1 MSEGEAT
8 IRVDPHVHSRASYD
22 GHDSVDR
29 ILAHAKEIGLD
40 AVAITDHDTIEA
52 SLRAAALA
60 PSYGLIGIPGV
71 EISTCDG
78 HLLGLGIET
87 MPEPGRSFESTVQ
100 AIRARDG
107 VAIVPHPFQRIR
119 HGVKKRNL
127 TECDAIEVYN
137 AWLLTGYR
145 NRRARTFAT
154 RRGYPGVAG
163 SDAHSILTLGRAY
176 TEIEFDENRKRDID
190 STTIVAAI
198 RNGTLDVHGR
208 RAPIHR
214 SAGHYLKGAGRKTI
228 SLTRAVPT
236 RLANMI

>member
-1 MSEGEAT
+1 MSEGGAT
-8 IRVDPHVHSRASYD
+8 IRVDPHVHSHASYD

-29 ILAHAKEIGLD
+29 ILAHASEIGLD
-40 AVAITDHDTIEA
+40 SVAITDHDTIEA

-60 PSYGLIGIPGV
+60 PSYGLIGIPAV
-71 EISTCDG
+71 EISTQDG

-87 MPEPGRSFESTVQ
+87 MPEPGRPFESTVQ
-100 AIRARDG
+100 AIRDRGG

-119 HGVKKRNL
+119 HGVKKRKL
-127 TECDAIEVYN
+127 TACDAIEVYN

-176 TEIEFDENRKRDID
+176 TEIRFDESIGNVT
-190 STTIVAAI
+190 SETIVAAI
-198 RNGTLDVHGR
+198 RNGALDVYGQ

-214 SAGHYLKGAGRKTI
+214 SVGHYLKGAGRKTL
-228 SLTRAVPT
+228 SFTRAVPT
-236 RLANMI
+236 RLINMM

>member
-1 MSEGEAT
+1 MSDGAAM
-8 IRVDPHVHSRASYD
+8 IRIDPHVHSRASYD

-29 ILAHAKEIGLD
+29 ILAHANEIGLD
-40 AVAITDHDTIEA
+40 ALAITDHDTIEA

-60 PSYGLIGIPGV
+60 PSYGVIAIPGV
-71 EISTCDG
+71 EISTQDG

-87 MPEPGRSFESTVQ
+87 MPEPGRPFGDTVQ
-100 AIRARDG
+100 AIRERG
-107 VAIVPHPFQRIR
+107 GIAIVPHPFQRIR

-127 TECDAIEVYN
+127 TDCDAIEVYN

-176 TEIEFDENRKRDID
+176 TEIPFDGDTID
-190 STTIVAAI
+190 GEMIVSAI
-198 RNGTLDVHGR
+198 QDGSIDVYGR

-214 SAGHYLKGAGRKTI
+214 SAGHYLKGAGRKTL
-228 SLTRAVPT
+228 SLTRAIPT
-236 RLANMI
+236 RFAD

>member
-1 MSEGEAT
+1 MSEGGAT

-22 GHDSVDR
+22 GHDAVDR
-29 ILAHAKEIGLD
+29 ILAHASEIELD
-40 AVAITDHDTIEA
+40 AIAITDHDTIEA

-60 PSYGLIGIPGV
+60 PSYGLIGIPAV
-71 EISTCDG
+71 EISTRHG

-87 MPEPGRSFESTVQ
+87 MPEPGRPFESTVQ
-100 AIRARDG
+100 AIRDRGG

-119 HGVKKRNL
+119 HGVRKRNL
-127 TECDAIEVYN
+127 TACDAIEVYN

-176 TEIEFDENRKRDID
+176 TEIKFEETVRNITSEN
-190 STTIVAAI
+190 IVDAI
-198 RNGTLDVHGR
+198 KNGALAVHGR

-214 SAGHYLKGAGRKTI
+214 SMGHYLKGAGRKTL

-236 RLANMI
+236 RLLNMI

>member
-1 MSEGEAT
+1 MSEGDAT

-29 ILAHAKEIGLD
+29 ILAHASEIGLD
-40 AVAITDHDTIEA
+40 SVAITDHDTIEA

-60 PSYGLIGIPGV
+60 PSYGLVGIPGV
-71 EISTCDG
+71 EISTREG

-87 MPEPGRSFESTVQ
+87 MPEPGRPFESTVE
-100 AIRARDG
+100 AIRDRGG

-127 TECDAIEVYN
+127 TACDAIEVYN

-145 NRRARTFAT
+145 NRRARTFAAH
-154 RRGYPGVAG
+154 RGYPGVAG

-176 TEIEFDENRKRDID
+176 TELEFEGSVQDITCEKII
-190 STTIVAAI
+190 SAI
-198 RNGTLDVHGR
+198 RNGTLDVYGR

-214 SAGHYLKGAGRKTI
+214 SAGHYLKGAGRKTL
-228 SLTRAVPT
+228 SFTRAVPT
-236 RLANMI
+236 RLANII